1 MDQERFDIPF
11 EGNRIMADAR
21 IDGSMESEED
31 ICVEGVI
38 CGSVCGAKRVVINKA
53 GVIEGEV
60 NCSELYVNGRITGN
74 VCAIRRA
81 VLGASALIEGGLIT
95 ACLEITPGARIEKGL
110 KLKNTS
116 K

>member
-38 CGSVCGAKRVVINKA
+38 LWQCVRSK
-53 GVIEGEV
+53 
-60 NCSELYVNGRITGN
+60 TG
-74 VCAIRRA
+74 
-81 VLGASALIEGGLIT
+81 GD
-95 ACLEITPGARIEKGL
+95 
-110 KLKNTS
+110 
-116 K
+116 